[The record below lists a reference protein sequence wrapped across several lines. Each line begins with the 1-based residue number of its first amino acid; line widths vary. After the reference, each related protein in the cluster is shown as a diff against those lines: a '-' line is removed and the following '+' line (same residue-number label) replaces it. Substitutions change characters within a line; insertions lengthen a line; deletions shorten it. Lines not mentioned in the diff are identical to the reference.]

1 MIKNILKGLG
11 IFILVVL
18 IALVSIPFL
27 FEDKIKEMI
36 AETINKNIDATVSFS
51 DVNLSLLKSFPQANV
66 TVDSLKIINKA
77 PFAGDTLI
85 YLGELNLQM
94 SVKELFKDKS
104 EAMIVE
110 SISSSDGVINILF
123 DENGVGNFDIALE
136 NAEKKNAGKSDPV
149 VLNVQDYK
157 LKNMRFQY
165 FDAKSK
171 IRMVIDSLDHSGKGD
186 FSASKLDLD
195 TKSTAVM
202 SLDVD
207 KVNYMNRIKL
217 TLDAVLGIDLDKSI
231 YTFRENKALINE
243 LPLTFNGSIALLEQ
257 GQQYDLSFKTPT
269 SSFKN
274 FLGLVPSAYAGSLEK
289 VQTTGDFI
297 VSGTANGIYSDTT
310 VPKFNV
316 AIASNNA
323 SFKYPNLPKSVQNI
337 VIDSKII
344 NETGIL
350 NDTYVNL
357 DKLSFK
363 IDQDVFNAKA
373 NIRNITENPLITA
386 DLNGTIN
393 LANITKAYPVKLDK
407 PLSGILVADVSTK
420 FDMKS
425 VENSEYDKMQNSGTM
440 TLSGFRYLDEAN
452 KALDIN
458 RAALEFTNT
467 RINLKELLAK
477 TGRTDLKVSG
487 ILENFYGFL
496 LKDQELKGNFIL
508 NSNQFAVADF
518 MTASTPTTGSSAP
531 KEAVKI
537 PAFLNCTLTANA
549 NTVLYDNLTLRDVSG
564 KIAIRDQKV
573 TLSNIKS
580 SIFGGLIT
588 ASGDVS
594 TKGATPTF
602 NMDLGLN
609 SVNIQDTFTQL
620 EMLEKIGPIAG
631 VINGK
636 LNSKIKLSGN
646 LDSKEMTPNLKTI
659 TGNMTAQLLST
670 TINEK
675 NSPMM
680 TRLDETLKFIDLDK
694 LNLND
699 IKAVLSF
706 DNGAVVVQPINLK
719 YQDIN
724 INVGGRH
731 GFDQNMAYNVK
742 FDVPAKYLGTEANK
756 LLSQLGPA
764 DAAKI

>member
-1 MIKNILKGLG
+1 
-11 IFILVVL
+11 
-18 IALVSIPFL
+18 
-27 FEDKIKEMI
+27 
-36 AETINKNIDATVSFS
+36 
-51 DVNLSLLKSFPQANV
+51 
-66 TVDSLKIINKA
+66 
-77 PFAGDTLI
+77 
-85 YLGELNLQM
+85 
-94 SVKELFKDKS
+94 
-104 EAMIVE
+104 
-110 SISSSDGVINILF
+110 
-123 DENGVGNFDIALE
+123 
-136 NAEKKNAGKSDPV
+136 
-149 VLNVQDYK
+149 
-157 LKNMRFQY
+157 
-165 FDAKSK
+165 
-171 IRMVIDSLDHSGKGD
+171 
-186 FSASKLDLD
+186 
-195 TKSTAVM
+195 
-202 SLDVD
+202 
-207 KVNYMNRIKL
+207 
-217 TLDAVLGIDLDKSI
+217 
-231 YTFRENKALINE
+231 
-243 LPLTFNGSIALLEQ
+243 
-257 GQQYDLSFKTPT
+257 
-269 SSFKN
+269 
-274 FLGLVPSAYAGSLEK
+274 
-289 VQTTGDFI
+289 
-297 VSGTANGIYSDTT
+297 
-310 VPKFNV
+310 
-316 AIASNNA
+316 
-323 SFKYPNLPKSVQNI
+323 
-337 VIDSKII
+337 
-344 NETGIL
+344 
-350 NDTYVNL
+350 
-357 DKLSFK
+357 
-363 IDQDVFNAKA
+363 
-373 NIRNITENPLITA
+373 
-386 DLNGTIN
+386 
-393 LANITKAYPVKLDK
+393 
-407 PLSGILVADVSTK
+407 
-420 FDMKS
+420 
-425 VENSEYDKMQNSGTM
+425 
-440 TLSGFRYLDEAN
+440 
-452 KALDIN
+452 
-458 RAALEFTNT
+458 
-467 RINLKELLAK
+467 
-477 TGRTDLKVSG
+477 
-487 ILENFYGFL
+487 L

-620 EMLEKIGPIAG
+620 EMLEKIAPIAG

-680 TRLDETLKFIDLDK
+680 TKLDETLKFIDLDK

-706 DNGAVVVQPINLK
+706 DKGAVVVQPINLK

-764 DAAKI
+764 DAAKIKNVPITAGLTGTFSNPKITTDMQQAVTNLATQLVKYQRDKLINQGTSALGNVLNNNKPKDSTTTTPTKSEDVKTKAQSILKGLLNKKK